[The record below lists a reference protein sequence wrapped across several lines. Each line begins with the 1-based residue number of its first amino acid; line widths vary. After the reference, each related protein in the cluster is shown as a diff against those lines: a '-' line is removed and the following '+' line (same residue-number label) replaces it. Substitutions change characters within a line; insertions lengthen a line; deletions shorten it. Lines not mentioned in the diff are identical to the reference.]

1 MTLPDQRLSEA
12 TLWLSQIQPERPM
25 TLSLLAGDASFRRYF
40 RAVDPAGSLILM
52 DAPPSHEDCGP
63 FLTIARQ
70 WRAMGV
76 RVPEVKAA
84 DLDKGFL
91 LLEDFGDRTLH
102 IALKEERAESLY
114 PACID
119 ALVQMQQ
126 SIDGSTLPAY
136 DEALLRREIALFPDW
151 LTERYLALQM
161 PPAARTELGDLTEYL
176 VQTALAQ
183 PRVAVHRDYH
193 SRNLMMLDAGSP
205 GIIDFQDAVYG
216 PYTYDLVSLLK
227 DCYVRLTKDQREAL
241 VQRYLNQLPESA
253 RPDRPTLMKDFT
265 TMGMQRHLKAAG
277 IFARLWLR
285 DGKAGYLPDIPNTVD
300 YLIEALD
307 ELGGYPRFLDFLMS
321 ELKPALARK
330 AIQNTQT
337 AQVTP

>member
-76 RVPEVKAA
+76 RVPEVVAA

-91 LLEDFGDRTLH
+91 LLEDFGDKTLYL
-102 IALKEERAESLY
+102 ALNEADAESLY

-119 ALVQMQQ
+119 ALVDMQQ
-126 SIDGSTLPAY
+126 SINGEALPPY

-151 LTERYLALQM
+151 LITRYLQLSLSPDAQS
-161 PPAARTELGDLTEYL
+161 EFESLTEYL
-176 VQTALAQ
+176 IETALAQ

-193 SRNLMMLDAGSP
+193 SRNLMVVGAGSP
-205 GIIDFQDAVYG
+205 GIIDFQDAVQG

-227 DCYVRLTKDQREAL
+227 DCYVRLTTGQQESL
-241 VQRYLNQLPESA
+241 MQRYWQRLPESA
-253 RPDRPTLMKDFT
+253 RPDWQTLMTDFS

-300 YLIEALD
+300 YLIEAL
-307 ELGGYPRFLDFLMS
+307 GQMNGYPHLLQFLRN
-321 ELKPALARK
+321 ELRPALDQK
-330 AIQNTQT
+330 ATQND
-337 AQVTP
+337 AQKQEGS